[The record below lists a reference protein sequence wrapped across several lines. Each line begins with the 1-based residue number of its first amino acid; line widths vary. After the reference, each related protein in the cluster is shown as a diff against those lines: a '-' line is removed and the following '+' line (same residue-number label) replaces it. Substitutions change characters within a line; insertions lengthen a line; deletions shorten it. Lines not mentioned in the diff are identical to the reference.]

1 MIRLCKCFFNNAK
14 NPKGILGRYILK
26 FMNGY
31 AHKDLAE
38 WALRFIGIIDGES
51 ILDIGCGGGGNLSR
65 FLRRFPNSTV
75 NGVDYST
82 TAVEL
87 SKKNNVKEI
96 ERGRCKILL
105 GDVQRLPFD
114 SNLFD
119 IVTAFETIYYWNDI
133 EKSFQE
139 VFRILKPN
147 GKFTIVNGADAEGGW
162 TWDSYIDGM
171 RTYTPSELE
180 KILIQSG
187 FNNVQILRKEDYHFV
202 CIIAYKLV

>member
-119 IVTAFETIYYWNDI
+119 IVTFGLVELN
-133 EKSFQE
+133 F
-139 VFRILKPN
+139 
-147 GKFTIVNGADAEGGW
+147 DAEHFYLYRLKTLCGK
-162 TWDSYIDGM
+162 
-171 RTYTPSELE
+171 TYKQIHDETQIKKSRD
-180 KILIQSG
+180 KILEVSNWVKQNLTRDMIKAEFLDIYG
-187 FNNVQILRKEDYHFV
+187 DLIEN
-202 CIIAYKLV
+202 